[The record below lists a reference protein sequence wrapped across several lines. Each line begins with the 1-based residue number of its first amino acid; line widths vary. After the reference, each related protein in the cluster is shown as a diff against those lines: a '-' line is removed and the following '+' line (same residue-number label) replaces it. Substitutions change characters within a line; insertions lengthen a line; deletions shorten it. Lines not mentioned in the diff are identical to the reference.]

1 MLCNMKHMLLLMSL
15 GVCKKQSKY
24 NTVLISSTSLK
35 VGKINRTSSMSEEAQ
50 EASGFLRPF
59 VQTPRSSYKNCD
71 LTLHRLTASLVA
83 KW

>member
-1 MLCNMKHMLLLMSL
+1 
-15 GVCKKQSKY
+15 
-24 NTVLISSTSLK
+24 
-35 VGKINRTSSMSEEAQ
+35 MSEEAQ